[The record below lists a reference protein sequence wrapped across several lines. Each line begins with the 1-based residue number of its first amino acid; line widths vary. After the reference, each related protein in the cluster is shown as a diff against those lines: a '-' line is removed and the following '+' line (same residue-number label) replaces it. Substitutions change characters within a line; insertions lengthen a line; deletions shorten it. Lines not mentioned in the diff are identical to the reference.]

1 MHDDETNTN
10 QSLAFMYYISFI
22 LLFSK
27 KRNLQSEFSINGNK
41 DLVHFCDRI
50 YLQRDKDTDSL
61 PSFNFLKWPIFP
73 EKKKKTIFKAV
84 AKRLSGDFVK

>member
-1 MHDDETNTN
+1 MHGDETNTD
-10 QSLAFMYYISFI
+10 QSIAFIYYISFI

-41 DLVHFCDRI
+41 DLVPLCDKI

-61 PSFNFLKWPIFP
+61 PSFNFLKWPIFLG
-73 EKKKKTIFKAV
+73 KKMIFKAV
-84 AKRLSGDFVK
+84 AKRLSDDLVK